1 MRETQE
7 LQDPRT
13 IRKILKVDEHV
24 AMAFA
29 GLTADSR
36 VRKLSVV
43 KCMAVVPRGFGSTDV
58 AVLYFLYFVF
68 AFVCIL
74 LGLGQQSSPSLPK
87 SSLDG
92 RRCTH
97 G

>member
-58 AVLYFLYFVF
+58 AVLYFFVF
-68 AFVCIL
+68 CVCIRVCLVRSWSTKLAFVAKVIA
-74 LGLGQQSSPSLPK
+74 
-87 SSLDG
+87 
-92 RRCTH
+92 
-97 G
+97 

>member
-1 MRETQE
+1 MCGRAGAEMRETQE

-43 KCMAVVPRGFGSTDV
+43 KCMAVVHVGSE
-58 AVLYFLYFVF
+58 VLTWPCCIF
-68 AFVCIL
+68 CIL
-74 LGLGQQSSPSLPK
+74 CLHSFVS
-87 SSLDG
+87 
-92 RRCTH
+92 C
-97 G
+97 

>member
-1 MRETQE
+1 MVPLWLAFVERIRLFWVRFNQVLWVPLVSGWCADFFSSWLYSLCDRAGAEMRETQE

-36 VRKLSVV
+36 VRK
-43 KCMAVVPRGFGSTDV
+43 CRW
-58 AVLYFLYFVF
+58 
-68 AFVCIL
+68 
-74 LGLGQQSSPSLPK
+74 
-87 SSLDG
+87 
-92 RRCTH
+92 
-97 G
+97 